1 MSFKG
6 NNFHLKNTNFL
17 INYLHTLF
25 FLFLSSPFL
34 SSLILSIIYDP
45 LFSPFLK
52 NYILV
57 VALVSAKYIYN

>member
-6 NNFHLKNTNFL
+6 NNFHLKNRNFL
-17 INYLHTLF
+17 INIFAYSVLS
-25 FLFLSSPFL
+25 LSSPFL

-45 LFSPFLK
+45 LFSPFLE